1 MKLTRILIV
10 ISLII
15 LLVGCSDG
23 YIAKVNDEL
32 ITEPD
37 FEIAL
42 NQLKAFYPDTGEEG
56 LRIYLIESMIIDKV
70 LLQEANK
77 ENIRPT
83 DSEIDE
89 VYHKYLEKYDSEEIM
104 LKELDKFNYTK
115 EQLID
120 DIKNQVTI
128 EKYLL
133 KIESQNK
140 DVSKLIEDLVDNSE
154 IEIKE

>member
-1 MKLTRILIV
+1 
-10 ISLII
+10 
-15 LLVGCSDG
+15 
-23 YIAKVNDEL
+23 
-32 ITEPD
+32 
-37 FEIAL
+37 
-42 NQLKAFYPDTGEEG
+42 
-56 LRIYLIESMIIDKV
+56 MIIDKV

-140 DVSKLIEDLVDNSE
+140 DVSKHIEDLGDNSE